1 MLLSLS
7 CAEKKNWMRT
17 ISRFNR
23 YRVQAEFRKLN
34 LKAWRQE
41 ALGAELQN
49 EFRDIYSLHT
59 LLLWVTINA
68 HLEALVPWTS
78 SNMNR
83 GNQGKQVQQHHVT
96 LKALIIIS
104 ENAAE
109 DYEENFLIDSA
120 SLEKEKSLSQ
130 VVDDISDKT
139 LTAGIED
146 VITDALTFESD
157 YVSLKKSPAAFVNRL
172 TKINIIKNLK
182 VMISSTASRAQMMTQ
197 NYNNSKDEPTL
208 FTFACPNAR
217 LGCDY
222 IIHNKYYL

>member
-1 MLLSLS
+1 MD
-7 CAEKKNWMRT
+7 
-17 ISRFNR
+17 
-23 YRVQAEFRKLN
+23 QGN
-34 LKAWRQE
+34 L
-41 ALGAELQN
+41 
-49 EFRDIYSLHT
+49 
-59 LLLWVTINA
+59 
-68 HLEALVPWTS
+68 
-78 SNMNR
+78 
-83 GNQGKQVQQHHVT
+83 GKQVQQHHVT
-96 LKALIIIS
+96 LKALIRIS
-104 ENAAE
+104 ENADTSE

-120 SLEKEKSLSQ
+120 LLEEEKSLSQ

-172 TKINIIKNLK
+172 TKI
-182 VMISSTASRAQMMTQ
+182 
-197 NYNNSKDEPTL
+197 KDEPTL

>member
-1 MLLSLS
+1 
-7 CAEKKNWMRT
+7 
-17 ISRFNR
+17 
-23 YRVQAEFRKLN
+23 
-34 LKAWRQE
+34 
-41 ALGAELQN
+41 
-49 EFRDIYSLHT
+49 
-59 LLLWVTINA
+59 
-68 HLEALVPWTS
+68 
-78 SNMNR
+78 MNR
-83 GNQGKQVQQHHVT
+83 GNLGKQVQQHHVT

-104 ENAAE
+104 ENADTSE

-120 SLEKEKSLSQ
+120 LLEEEKSLSQ

-146 VITDALTFESD
+146 VITDALTFKSD
-157 YVSLKKSPAAFVNRL
+157 YVSLKKSPAAFVNRS

-182 VMISSTASRAQMMTQ
+182 VLISSTASRAQMMTQ